1 MKLGLMTDSLGQLPL
16 PELAC
21 TCREL
26 GIEQLEFGCGNWSRA
41 PHMDLEALLDSQV
54 RREELSGTLA
64 EQGLTISALNC
75 SGNPLHPG
83 ETGERDR
90 AVVEKALRLSELLGL
105 TTVVM
110 MSGLPGGGPDDRYPN
125 WVVTSWPPETA
136 EMLDYQWRTAI
147 PFWRELAQKANGHGV
162 TRVALEPHACQLV
175 YNVENFYRLRDAVG
189 KTIGFNLDPSHL
201 FWMGGDPLA
210 IARELDDAIYHVH
223 LKDVKA
229 EPAAALN
236 TMMDGKP
243 IESFRQ
249 RSWNFR
255 IPGDGHDVEWWLAF
269 VQTLRSVGYD
279 GVLSIEQEDLTL
291 PVMEAL
297 QTTCR
302 RMREL
307 LN

>member
-1 MKLGLMTDSLGQLPL
+1 MKLGLMTDSLGHLPL
-16 PELAC
+16 PELAQ

-41 PHMDLEALLDSQV
+41 PHIDLDALLDSRD
-54 RREELSGTLA
+54 RRDELTGTLA

-83 ETGERDR
+83 DAGERDR
-90 AVVEKALRLSELLGL
+90 AVVEKTFRLSELLGL

-136 EMLDYQWRTAI
+136 EILDYQWRTLI
-147 PFWRELAQKANGHGV
+147 PFWKELAAKANGFGV
-162 TRVALEPHACQLV
+162 TRVALEPHACHLV

-189 KTIGFNLDPSHL
+189 KTVGFNLDPSHL
-201 FWMGGDPLA
+201 FWMGADPLA
-210 IARELDDAIYHVH
+210 VARELDGAIYHVH
-223 LKDVKA
+223 LKDIKA
-229 EPAAALN
+229 EPFAALN
-236 TMMDGKP
+236 TMLDAKP
-243 IESFRQ
+243 IEAFRQ

-279 GVLSIEQEDLTL
+279 GVLSIEQEDMTL

-297 QTTCR
+297 RTTCR
-302 RMREL
+302 RMRDL
-307 LN
+307 LS